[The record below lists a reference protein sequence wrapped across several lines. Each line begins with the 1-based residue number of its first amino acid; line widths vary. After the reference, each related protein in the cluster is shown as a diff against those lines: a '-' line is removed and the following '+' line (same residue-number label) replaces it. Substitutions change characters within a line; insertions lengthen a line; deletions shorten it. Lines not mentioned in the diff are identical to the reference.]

1 MFSDPDRTGR
11 FDRFDREPAMC
22 PVRSMPSNPA
32 WSNPVKTATPHSS
45 PVPPPV
51 KPPAHPPVKP
61 PAYPPVKPPPP
72 TCPPAPPCQPPAH
85 PPVKPPPLSNRQL
98 AYPPLSHP
106 PFLPRP
112 THLLNHRSP
121 SNRQLIHRLSHHH
134 SSPSHPPVKPPV
146 YPPVK
151 PPSYP
156 PPTKL
161 VAVQGVVYC
170 KSCKYRGVDTLVGA
184 SPLSGAVVK
193 LQCNDTKQS
202 LVEQTKTDKNGY
214 FFFMPPKLTTPT
226 AHKCKVLLVSSPLPQ
241 CGVPTNLHGGA
252 TGATLIPAVK
262 PPVKKQPFE
271 LFTVGPFAF
280 EPHKK
285 LPCHY

>member
-1 MFSDPDRTGR
+1 MFLKLQ
-11 FDRFDREPAMC
+11 C
-22 PVRSMPSNPA
+22 
-32 WSNPVKTATPHSS
+32 WSCA
-45 PVPPPV
+45 
-51 KPPAHPPVKP
+51 
-61 PAYPPVKPPPP
+61 
-72 TCPPAPPCQPPAH
+72 
-85 PPVKPPPLSNRQL
+85 
-98 AYPPLSHP
+98 
-106 PFLPRP
+106 
-112 THLLNHRSP
+112 
-121 SNRQLIHRLSHHH
+121 
-134 SSPSHPPVKPPV
+134 
-146 YPPVK
+146 
-151 PPSYP
+151 
-156 PPTKL
+156 
-161 VAVQGVVYC
+161 
-170 KSCKYRGVDTLVGA
+170 
-184 SPLSGAVVK
+184 GAVVK